1 MHEFARRSLFISCFV
16 LFVLSGAAA
25 VFAASGEEIWH
36 DYLAG
41 GNPEEMH
48 KQFEEALKENP
59 DDAYAAAGLGFIE
72 DSRCRPERAIDHW
85 IQATEAFVDDPVAEL
100 FLHWAYDSANEIA
113 EWKGLTELCERLEES
128 SSAFASLESR
138 ARFYRALAFRR
149 QGKIHDSL
157 DLLGTFGFITDFL
170 VCGPFDNAEKRG
182 HDRTYGPEE
191 SFDPT
196 ATYEGRN
203 RKVGW
208 EPIPVRSEWGYVDL
222 KAYVR
227 PWAESSTYLAAV
239 IESESQTRALLRV
252 GHAGALKAWINGTP
266 AINSNRYH
274 GAFPDQVA
282 SQIELRQGK
291 NLLLLKV
298 SSGETGK
305 YGVWVRLKP
314 VGDAE
319 QAWNVLPPGQSAVP
333 DSVRSV
339 VGSDFPAFDEE
350 PMAIAAMMESGPE
363 LPKDSPRHLFFA
375 LLISRLDIV
384 DEADHSEILT
394 LSRCLEAYPESAVI
408 RFYAARADKEQ
419 NRQRRFLEGC
429 LERDPGFLRAHLALI
444 KSFRST
450 PFLNRL
456 RRLVDEALDVAP
468 DEARFV
474 VQKARLL
481 ADDGLPDA
489 AVGRA
494 RHAVELN
501 PDIRET
507 WWCLADLGNGRVP
520 RDERRDIYERL
531 VRREASDLDAIERL
545 ARMAYADGNEKKAVR
560 WTEKIRE
567 MDPWHFKMLGVA
579 AEYKLSQGKEEE
591 AYEIARQGLSVS
603 PHDPGLHRVAAMALQ
618 QSGKSAEAA
627 KHVEAVL
634 AAVSS
639 DPWALDYREHIS
651 PETGDYYTPYRRAM
665 DTLPEPPPELI
676 ERANYIT
683 LLHQDIKRVHPNGH
697 SSQTVHDV
705 IKVLTD
711 TGLRSLQ
718 SKGIFYEP
726 ATDEVRILRARVW
739 KKDGTFID
747 SPAPQY
753 RSVAGA
759 GDAAAKLYGD
769 YNVAVIGFPGLEK
782 DSIIEL
788 EYQIEQ
794 KGENIYADYFGDIFM
809 CGDYEPTMLS
819 EYVLI
824 TPISRDFYN
833 TFIPPNYPS
842 SVSTEK
848 VVLNGQPEESFE
860 GRQRIQR
867 WEFRNLPL
875 IPREPYMP
883 AHSEILPYIKV
894 STFQTWDDMT
904 HWWWNLSKEQ
914 LIPGPTVKQKVSE
927 IVARYRNEE
936 GLGPEDP
943 IGELEKVRIVN
954 SFVNTEVRYL
964 GLEFGIH
971 GYKPHR
977 VDEICHAQYGDC
989 KDKAALAVAMLRELG
1004 IEAWMV
1010 IIRTNQL
1017 GEIDYELPSLGL
1029 FNHCIYYIPDVEGKE
1044 YWIDGTAQFFDAT
1057 ELPPSDEGANSLIV
1071 KSDGS
1076 SFFKRVPTSPADV
1089 NGGHYHTEITLAGD
1103 GSAEGRRS
1111 ADYRGLYNP
1120 IVRNMY
1126 ENRAKAK
1133 DDVESQLVSRYPGG
1147 RCVSVE
1153 LSKLEDFSTPEQ
1165 LTYQFEIPNFGTP
1178 EGSQLSIPS
1187 IFFPNAMSVRYA
1199 QLSKREYELVLP
1211 YRWFR
1216 TFDTKISIPDGWEVA
1231 EMPPAVEEDSPF
1243 GKYRW
1248 SGAVVGG
1255 EIQITGEIQLGVLRV
1270 APEEYQAFRAFCQ
1283 LIDNHEERRIHLR
1296 KAQ

>member
-1 MHEFARRSLFISCFV
+1 MHHLAHRFLSISYIV
-16 LFVLSGAAA
+16 LLLFVVSNTVL
-25 VFAASGEEIWH
+25 AASGEQIWH

-41 GNPEEMH
+41 GDPGEIR
-48 KQFEEALKENP
+48 KQFAEALDENP
-59 DDAYAAAGLGFIE
+59 NDAYAAAGIGFVE
-72 DSRCRPERAIDHW
+72 DSRCRPEEALGYW
-85 IQATEAFVDDPVAEL
+85 IRATENFAGDPVAEL

-113 EWKGLTELCERLEES
+113 QWKELMDLCERLGES

-138 ARFYRALAFRR
+138 ARFYRALAYRR
-149 QGKIHDSL
+149 QGKVRESL
-157 DLLGTFGFITDFL
+157 ELMGSFDFITDYL
-170 VCGPFDNAEKRG
+170 ACGPFDNAEKRG

-191 SFDPT
+191 SFAPSENYD
-196 ATYEGRN
+196 GRN
-203 RKVGW
+203 RQVSW

-222 KAYVR
+222 KSYVR
-227 PWAESSTYLAAV
+227 PWSESTTYLAAV
-239 IESESQTRALLRV
+239 IESDRQARARLRV

-274 GAFPDQVA
+274 GPFPDQVA
-282 SQIELRQGK
+282 SQIELREGK

-298 SSGETGK
+298 SSGEQGK
-305 YGVWVRLKP
+305 YGIWARLEPLDGSEATWK
-314 VGDAE
+314 
-319 QAWNVLPPGQSAVP
+319 VLPAGQSRVP

-339 VGSDFPAFDEE
+339 AGSDFPAFDEE
-350 PMAIAAMMESGPE
+350 PLAVAAMMEKGPE
-363 LPKDSPRHLFFA
+363 LDADSPHHLFFA

-394 LSRCLEAYPESAVI
+394 LTRLLEEYPESAVV
-408 RFYAARADKEQ
+408 RFYAARADREL
-419 NRQRRFLEGC
+419 NRQRRFLRGC
-429 LERDPGFLRAHLALI
+429 LDRDPEFLRAHLALI
-444 KSFRST
+444 DSFRST
-450 PFLNRL
+450 PFLERR
-456 RRLVDEALDVAP
+456 RRLIDEALEVAP
-468 DEARFV
+468 EEARFV
-474 VQKARLL
+474 VQEARLM

-494 RHAVELN
+494 RYAVELN
-501 PDIRET
+501 PGIRET
-507 WWCLADLGNGRVP
+507 WWCLADFGSRIP
-520 RDERRDIYERL
+520 RKEQRDIYDRL
-531 VRREASDLDAIERL
+531 VRREASDLDAAERL
-545 ARMAYADGNEKKAVR
+545 ARMAFADGDEKEALE
-560 WTEKIRE
+560 WTETIRE
-567 MDPWHFKMLGVA
+567 MDPWHFELYRVA
-579 AEYKLSQGKEEE
+579 AEYNLGEGEADA
-591 AYEIARQGLSVS
+591 AYEAARQGLSVS

-627 KHVEAVL
+627 EHVNAVL
-634 AAVSS
+634 AAVPS

-651 PETGDYYTPYRRAM
+651 PETSDYYAPYRRAM
-665 DTLPEPPPELI
+665 DTLPEPDPELI
-676 ERANYIT
+676 ERANYVT
-683 LLHQDIKRVHPNGH
+683 LLHQDIKQVHPNGH

-711 TGLRSLQ
+711 TGLQSLQ
-718 SKGIFYEP
+718 TRGIFYEP

-747 SPAPQY
+747 SPAPRHQ
-753 RSVAGA
+753 SVADA

-769 YNVAVIGFPGLEK
+769 YNVAVVAFPGLEK
-782 DSIIEL
+782 DAVIEL

-809 CGDYEPTMLS
+809 CGDYEPTMIS

-824 TPISRDFYN
+824 TPVARDFYN
-833 TFIPPNYPS
+833 TFIPPNYPP
-842 SVSTEK
+842 SVSTDR
-848 VVLNGQPEESFE
+848 VVLNAQPEEQFE
-860 GRQRIQR
+860 GRQRIQQ
-867 WEFRNLPL
+867 WQFRNLPL

-883 AHSEILPYIKV
+883 AHSEILPYLKV

-914 LIPGPTVKQKVSE
+914 LIPGPTVKQKVRE

-989 KDKAALAVAMLRELG
+989 KDKAALAVAMLDELG

-1010 IIRTNQL
+1010 IIRTTQL

-1029 FNHCIYYIPDVEGKE
+1029 FNHCIYYLPDVEGKE

-1057 ELPPSDEGANSLIV
+1057 ELPPSDEGANTLIV
-1071 KSDGS
+1071 RSDGS
-1076 SFFKRVPTSPADV
+1076 SFFKRVPTSSADE
-1089 NGGHYHTEITLAGD
+1089 NGGEYRTEITLADD
-1103 GSAEGRRS
+1103 GSAQGRRV

-1133 DDVESQLVSRYPGG
+1133 DHIESQLVSRYPGG
-1147 RCVSVE
+1147 RCTSVE
-1153 LSKLEDFSTPEQ
+1153 ISKLEDFSTPEQ
-1165 LTYQFEIPNFGTP
+1165 LTYGFEIPNFGTP
-1178 EGSQLSIPS
+1178 AGSRLSVPS
-1187 IFFPNAMSVRYA
+1187 VFYPNVMSLRYA
-1199 QLSKREYELVLP
+1199 QLSKREYDLVLP

-1216 TFDTKISIPDGWEVA
+1216 TMDTKIALPEGWEVA

-1243 GKYRW
+1243 GTYRW
-1248 SGAVVGG
+1248 SASVVGG
-1255 EIQITGEIQLGVLRV
+1255 EIHITGEIQLGVLRV
-1270 APEEYQAFRAFCQ
+1270 APDEYQAFREFCQ